1 MSMALF
7 TICFLI
13 LYLVLIQYKIT
24 AIQLLFLFNWLLM
37 LLLFCV
43 FLLLFFFCM
52 RTVTGSCFQ
61 RAIFSVIHWILKEL

>member
-1 MSMALF
+1 MSMAFF

-43 FLLLFFFCM
+43 FFCM

-61 RAIFSVIHWILKEL
+61 CAIFSVIHWILKEL

>member
-1 MSMALF
+1 MALF

-43 FLLLFFFCM
+43 CFFFCM

-61 RAIFSVIHWILKEL
+61 CAIFSVIHWILKEL